1 MKNIKHTLHKESNKK
16 NKREHTHWNRTVVA
30 LEDRAT
36 QTHQMSL
43 GYLQTCSTGE

>member
-1 MKNIKHTLHKESNKK
+1 MKNIKHTLHKEINK
-16 NKREHTHWNRTVVA
+16 NKRDHTHWTRTVVA

-43 GYLQTCSTGE
+43 GYLQTCYTSE